1 MGVRGAVYCPAMPA
15 VRRPPAVRR
24 AAVARAA
31 AATHAAAAGCGG
43 RDEPRAAAAA
53 SRPAV
58 EFLVAAGDSTYWVA
72 SGPGGVRVRASPL
85 FLARWGGRLAEVYV
99 ADDERAFDDGAWFAA
114 QRVYRRDLLTGDSA
128 LVFADPAV
136 PRLAAR
142 HAARH
147 PDARVLDPDER
158 ADGTEDDESAPGAS
172 TTVALAGAHGPFLSL
187 EQHTETS
194 ADATEAG
201 DDPAA
206 SGPPDVRRRRVVDLR
221 TGREATLADLFGP
234 AAAASLDSAGRRALD
249 SAVAALRPAARR
261 ALRSPPPNDAPA
273 DDADDAPRRA
283 LAALATLHFDPR
295 NFGLAA
301 HAGRPAV
308 GFVALGRDD
317 DGAAVTL
324 ALPPTPVPG
333 PAPEWWRRDVE
344 PTLFVGP
351 GAEARDGAPAGT
363 ARWRAT
369 GGAYEV
375 RARVAAGA
383 ASLELV
389 PAGAAAAPRAP
400 GGGGAAPAAGAGAA
414 GTPAARRAVPLARV
428 PAPLQQLIRLDA
440 GAVDPA
446 TRRALRRAFDESA
459 FYDDA
464 TTSVAWAPGR
474 APAAR
479 PGPTRRAPARRA
491 PATRA

>member
-1 MGVRGAVYCPAMPA
+1 MSAAARLLAA
-15 VRRPPAVRR
+15 RR
-24 AAVARAA
+24 AAVAGACL
-31 AATHAAAAGCGG
+31 AAAAGCGDRG
-43 RDEPRAAAAA
+43 QARGGDRVG
-53 SRPAV
+53 RPAA
-58 EFLVAAGDSTYWVA
+58 EFLLAAGDSTYWVA

-85 FLARWGGRLAEVYV
+85 FLARWGGRMAEVYV

-128 LVFADPAV
+128 LVFADPTV

-147 PDARVLDPDER
+147 PDAHLLNPDER
-158 ADGTEDDESAPGAS
+158 ADAEDDEGAPGAS
-172 TTVALAGAHGPFLSL
+172 TTVALAGAHGPYLSL
-187 EQHTETS
+187 EQQTEVS

-201 DDPAA
+201 DDRAA
-206 SGPPDVRRRRVVDLR
+206 AEHPDVHRRRVVDLR
-221 TGREATLADLFGP
+221 TGREAGLVDLFGP
-234 AAAASLDSAGRRALD
+234 ATAALVAAAGRRALD

-261 ALRSPPPNDAPA
+261 ALRAAPA
-273 DDADDAPRRA
+273 DDAPADGADAARRA
-283 LAALATLHFDPR
+283 LAALGTLRLDSR

-301 HAGRPAV
+301 RAGRPAV

-324 ALPPTPVPG
+324 SLPPIPVPG
-333 PAPEWWRRDVE
+333 PAPDWWRRDVE

-351 GAEARDGAPAGT
+351 GAEARDAPAGS
-363 ARWRAT
+363 ARWRAA

-375 RARVAAGA
+375 RARVAAGG

-389 PAGAAAAPRAP
+389 PAGAPASGDGRA
-400 GGGGAAPAAGAGAA
+400 AA
-414 GTPAARRAVPLARV
+414 GTRAARRAVPLARV
-428 PAPLQQLIRLDA
+428 PAPLQQLIPLDA

-459 FYDDA
+459 FYDA
-464 TTSVAWAPGR
+464 AITSVAW
-474 APAAR
+474 
-479 PGPTRRAPARRA
+479 TPARR
-491 PATRA
+491 